1 MYTPYRTFAHILPPT
16 MRNTVHPSDIWLKG
30 CTHARIIPDLS
41 PHAWMQCV
49 VDAQD
54 LGFQGQ
60 YSSILPCAVEYRTSP
75 VPQMMVPM
83 TTMMAFRT
91 SVFREEGGNPPVA
104 GGERD
109 AGRGSVEMGD
119 RGMDG

>member
-1 MYTPYRTFAHILPPT
+1 

-104 GGERD
+104 GGGERCRTGKCGN
-109 AGRGSVEMGD
+109 GRSGDGWMIDMGKNNVTQNYK
-119 RGMDG
+119 